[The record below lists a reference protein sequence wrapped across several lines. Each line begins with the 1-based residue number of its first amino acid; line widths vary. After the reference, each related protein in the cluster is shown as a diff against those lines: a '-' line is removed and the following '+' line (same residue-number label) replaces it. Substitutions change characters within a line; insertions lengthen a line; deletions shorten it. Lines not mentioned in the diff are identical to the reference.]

1 MSRDDYEA
9 IKGIINH
16 IIGDTQQGHVL
27 LKAIK
32 GYFSQK
38 ESVRVVRYERTIKA
52 PNFTPNNNII
62 NKIDKEANEAMEKY
76 TKKLAKENEKF
87 RNKYGKAKTCSV
99 NS

>member
-9 IKGIINH
+9 VKGIINH

-38 ESVRVVRYERTIKA
+38 ESIRVVKYEETIKA
-52 PNFTPNNNII
+52 PNFTLNNNNII
-62 NKIDKEANEAMEKY
+62 NKIDREANEAMEKY
-76 TKKLAKENEKF
+76 TKKLTIENEKF
-87 RNKYGKAKTCSV
+87 RNARQKKDCSTT
-99 NS
+99 S